1 MSNEHEILINAVEL
15 ASELASAE
23 LRRDWDDEIADLEVE
38 EDGVISYTEV
48 AQAVFNELYDL
59 YYDQILKCKV

>member
-1 MSNEHEILINAVEL
+1 MNEHEILINAVEL

-23 LRRDWDDEIADLEVE
+23 LRRDWDYRDGEIEIE
-38 EDGVISYTEV
+38 EDGETRYTEE
-48 AQAVFNELYDL
+48 AQDVFNELYDL

>member
-1 MSNEHEILINAVEL
+1 MNEHEILINAVEL

-23 LRRDWDDEIADLEVE
+23 LSRDWDYEIDDMEVE
-38 EDGVISYTEV
+38 VDGVISYTEN